1 MVREK
6 KIYISIRKSPRL
18 IGEKCAYKWWY
29 DFCQGWYNLDHLNR
43 REIFIT
49 HSIVALFIKTVDLDI
64 LADYYSKLFPKNKT
78 KKILQWLTD
87 ESFYWHNL
95 YFSYSDITNCVS
107 FWYRNF
113 NVFY

>member
-6 KIYISIRKSPRL
+6 KIYINIRKSQRL

-43 REIFIT
+43 REIFNT
-49 HSIVALFIKTVDLDI
+49 HSIVALFIKTVNLDI

-78 KKILQWLTD
+78 KKI
-87 ESFYWHNL
+87 
-95 YFSYSDITNCVS
+95 
-107 FWYRNF
+107 
-113 NVFY
+113 